1 MYTPLTPHVDAPFKL
16 CNCLFDYMAGLMC
29 TKDLRS
35 GLIDWL
41 AALLIYCLHLKFF
54 NEEFL

>member
-1 MYTPLTPHVDAPFKL
+1 MTPQVDSPFKL
-16 CNCLFDYMAGLMC
+16 CNCLFDYMASLKC

-41 AALLIYCLHLKFF
+41 AAFLIYCQHLKFF